1 MTMYPSKFRR
11 TEPIHEKAGKERSW
25 PTLIVALAS
34 FLITLS
40 LVIRANA
47 LPVEAH
53 ITETWYAYKH
63 DIAYDFNANVQR
75 GSIYASDSIR
85 SEDLLQMR
93 LPTEPPSY
101 RRLLVAKL
109 TDSVTLALPYRFKA
123 DHDADITVTYWI
135 DGTFAVPNLWQ
146 RPYPFVPKTVVTVH
160 GKDVNLDQLKVE
172 IPIKQL
178 IAELEKLTLETKIN
192 QEQAE
197 IRVRPVF
204 QVTVNG
210 LREPI
215 ATELAP
221 EIALNIRGTN
231 FAIEVDDSRT
241 IHDEKNYSVS
251 RILPATVSILGYS
264 VEVNLLRQIGT
275 TLAVI
280 FAALT
285 VIVMAVQWGR
295 KKRQGGEEIKLL
307 GSSLITAASFEMP
320 YNSAIAELQSMKE
333 LLQLH
338 LQTERPIIQV
348 GQTYYLVDATTC
360 YRVILHDPTPK

>member
-1 MTMYPSKFRR
+1 MYPSKFRH
-11 TEPIHEKAGKERSW
+11 TDPTNEKVVGRRSW
-25 PTLIVALAS
+25 PTLIVAMAT

-47 LPVEAH
+47 LPAEAH
-53 ITETWYAYKH
+53 ITESWYAYKH
-63 DIAYDFNANVQR
+63 EIAYDFNANVLR

-109 TDSVTLALPYRFKA
+109 TDSLTLALPYRFQA
-123 DHDADITVTYWI
+123 DRDADITVTYWI

-146 RPYPFVPKTVVTVH
+146 RPYPFIPKTVVTVH
-160 GKDVNLDQLKVE
+160 GKEVNLDQLKVE

-178 IAELEKLTLETKIN
+178 IAELEKLTVETKIN

-215 ATELAP
+215 ATALAP
-221 EIALNIRGTN
+221 EIAINMRGTN
-231 FAIEVDDSRT
+231 LAVEVDDSRT
-241 IHDEKNYSVS
+241 VHDEKNYSVS
-251 RILPATVSILGYS
+251 RIIPATVSFLGHS
-264 VEVNLLRQIGT
+264 VEVNLLRQIGA

-280 FAALT
+280 LAALT
-285 VIVMAVQWGR
+285 VIVVAVQWGR
-295 KKRQGGEEIKLL
+295 KKREGGEEIKLL
-307 GSSLITAASFEMP
+307 GSSLITADSLEMP
-320 YNSAIAELQSMKE
+320 YNSAIVEVKSMKE

-338 LQTERPIIQV
+338 LLTERPVIQV

-360 YRVILHDPTPK
+360 YRVILHEPTPK